1 MSDSRLFGRSLVWL
15 PSVSSTNDVAREL
28 AREGAP
34 EGTVVV
40 ADYQTAGRG
49 RLGRRWVAPAG
60 TSLLCSLLFRPS
72 PEQVRDLPILCALAA
87 ADAIE
92 RAAGLAVAL
101 KWPNDLIVVRGEEW
115 RKLGGIL
122 AEAETADG
130 EKGFVVVGIGI
141 NGNIPPAALPAL
153 SPEATSILAETGR
166 EVNREQ
172 LLEALLEQV
181 DLRYER
187 LRGGQRP
194 LAEWASRLAT
204 LGRRVRLVTAEGEWL
219 GVAEGVDEE
228 GALLLRTPEGTLRRA
243 LVGDVLQAH

>member
-1 MSDSRLFGRSLVWL
+1 MSEPRLFGRNLIWL
-15 PSVSSTNDVAREL
+15 PAVSSTNDVAREL
-28 AREGAP
+28 AREGAL

-72 PEQVRDLPILCALAA
+72 PEHGRDVPILCALAA
-87 ADAIE
+87 ADAIRE
-92 RAAGLAVAL
+92 VAGLEVAL

-122 AEAETADG
+122 AEAETSDEG
-130 EKGFVVVGIGI
+130 IRFIVVGIGI
-141 NGNIPPAALPAL
+141 NGNVPPEALSNL

-166 EVNREQ
+166 EVDRER
-172 LLEALLEQV
+172 LLNALLGQV

-187 LRGGQRP
+187 LRAGWRP

-204 LGRRVRLVTAEGEWL
+204 LGREVRLVTTEGEWR
-219 GVAEGVDEE
+219 GTAEGVDED
-228 GALLLRTPEGTLRRA
+228 GALLLRTPDGRRRRI
-243 LVGDVLQAH
+243 LVGDVLRAH